1 MHLALLCHVG
11 RVGSQHR
18 GLVDVT
24 LICVCRSASMA
35 LGRPSMISRYH
46 QVPLPDVLGDDSTGG
61 PVPQVTVFFN
71 MNMRLF
77 YILGDIL
84 GTVYGPG
91 RGARTDDGINGDI
104 SKDIEAIETSL
115 SSFLSTLPQ
124 AFRWENSR
132 RHGQWEQQVLR
143 QTNILRARS
152 VWHIDSSIDADGRID
167 ICI

>member
-1 MHLALLCHVG
+1 
-11 RVGSQHR
+11 
-18 GLVDVT
+18 
-24 LICVCRSASMA
+24 
-35 LGRPSMISRYH
+35 MISRYH

-115 SSFLSTLPQ
+115 SYQRYLKHSGGETPVDTDRGSSKFCDKRTYC
-124 AFRWENSR
+124 
-132 RHGQWEQQVLR
+132 VLGLYG
-143 QTNILRARS
+143 T
-152 VWHIDSSIDADGRID
+152 
-167 ICI
+167 